1 MFWIIGLGIHGV
13 TGIGL
18 HSLEVLRS
26 CDIVYA
32 ERYTSSISDTELH
45 NLDRLIDKDGKSN
58 IVLVQRWFLEDGRE
72 LIDNAKSKKVALV
85 TYGDPLIAT
94 THTEL
99 FVRAVKN
106 SIKVKVIHG
115 ASGICSL
122 VGETGLHIYKFGRTV
137 TIMSEPQSVVSVYN
151 TLFDNLLLG
160 NHTLILT
167 EYNDRD
173 GKVFFLDP
181 SHALE
186 SLLESE
192 RCLKNKAYHQDTFAI
207 IVSRI
212 GTDHQNMVSGR
223 VRSLIGRDYGVGP
236 HSIIVTGFLHFA
248 EVDALTTLT
257 KNLDKPSDNTTY
269 VENKSANMV
278 EKYVPQAKEAI
289 IKKRAA
295 LEIDFTPVERKR
307 ICEIIDN
314 AEYYIEDA
322 IRFMRTGRPELA
334 ILSVGYAEGL
344 IDAIGV
350 NEHFNI

>member
-18 HSLEVLRS
+18 HSLEVLKS
-26 CDIVYA
+26 CDIVYV

-45 NLDRLIDKDGKSN
+45 HLNRLIGKDGKSN

-72 LIDNAKSKKVALV
+72 LIDKAKSKEVALL

-106 SIKVKVIHG
+106 SIKVNVIHG
-115 ASGICSL
+115 ASGISSL
-122 VGETGLHIYKFGRTV
+122 VGETGLHMYKFGRTV

-151 TLFDNLLLG
+151 TIFDNLFLG

-173 GKVFFLDP
+173 GKVFFLNPAD
-181 SHALE
+181 ALE

-192 RCLKNKAYHQDTFAI
+192 RYLKNKACHEDTFAI

-212 GTDHQNMVSGR
+212 GSEHQNMVSGK
-223 VRSLIGRDYGVGP
+223 VRSLIGQDYGVGP
-236 HSIIVTGFLHFA
+236 HTIIVTGFLHFV

-257 KNLDKPSDNTTY
+257 KNFDKPSDNTVY

-278 EKYVPQAKEAI
+278 ERYVPKAKDAI
-289 IKKRAA
+289 IKTRSA
-295 LEIDFTPVERKR
+295 LENEFTPKERKR
-307 ICEIIDN
+307 IGEIIDN

-322 IRFMRTGRPELA
+322 IRFLRTGRPELA
-334 ILSVGYAEGL
+334 VLSVGYAEGL
-344 IDAIGV
+344 IDAIGI
-350 NEHFNI
+350 NEHFRI

>member
-13 TGIGL
+13 MGIGL

-26 CDIVYA
+26 CDIVYV
-32 ERYTSSISDTELH
+32 ERYTSLISDTELH

-72 LIDNAKSKKVALV
+72 LIDKAKSKKVALV

-106 SIKVKVIHG
+106 SIKVKVIHA
-115 ASGICSL
+115 ASGISSL

-181 SHALE
+181 SYAFE

-192 RCLKNKAYHQDTFAI
+192 RCLKNKACHQDTFAI

-212 GTDHQNMVSGR
+212 GTDH
-223 VRSLIGRDYGVGP
+223 
-236 HSIIVTGFLHFA
+236 
-248 EVDALTTLT
+248 
-257 KNLDKPSDNTTY
+257 
-269 VENKSANMV
+269 
-278 EKYVPQAKEAI
+278 
-289 IKKRAA
+289 
-295 LEIDFTPVERKR
+295 
-307 ICEIIDN
+307 
-314 AEYYIEDA
+314 
-322 IRFMRTGRPELA
+322 
-334 ILSVGYAEGL
+334 
-344 IDAIGV
+344 
-350 NEHFNI
+350 